1 MAYEQITDACMAAT
15 IGDGGLTEEH
25 LAGLAAELVSP
36 VAELRK
42 DYEESRLPLLR
53 LPERTDD
60 LEQLRPIADM
70 YRERFTDVVILGT
83 GGSSLGGRAL
93 YMMSDAAASD
103 EESKLKGPA
112 LHIVTNIDPFTFDGL
127 FRQLNPRTTG
137 LIVISKSG
145 GTAETVLQFLSVL
158 PIFRDAVGEDGL
170 KRRVVMITENTDNP
184 LRRIAARF
192 DLTCLD
198 HDPNVGGR
206 YSVLSIVGMLP
217 AMIAGLPPEPVREG
231 ARAVLMDTLSS
242 SSSIETAPI
251 KGAAI
256 AVGLNRY
263 CGVHGSVML
272 AYSDRLGSVSR
283 WYRQLWAESLGKNGM
298 GTTPIYGTGP
308 VDQHSQLQLWLDGPP
323 DKMFTVLGGPLAAG
337 GAPVDSDLADTAG
350 INYAK
355 DRTLGDLMEAS
366 RRATAATL
374 AKHGRPVRLLN
385 MQQINGESMGALMMH
400 FMIETILSARIMGVD
415 PFDQPAVE
423 HGKKLARQYMAD
435 LSSDNQGS

>member
-1 MAYEQITDACMAAT
+1 MSYEQITDACMAST
-15 IGDGGLTEEH
+15 IGDGGLTEEQ
-25 LAGLAAELVSP
+25 LAGLAAELVDP

-42 DYEESRLPLLR
+42 DYSENRLPLLR

-60 LEQLRPIADM
+60 LEQLRPIADAF
-70 YRERFTDVVILGT
+70 RERFTDVVILGT

-93 YMMSDAAASD
+93 YMMSDAASSD
-103 EESKLKGPA
+103 QESKLKGPA

-158 PIFRDAVGEDGL
+158 PIFREAVGDDGL
-170 KRRVVMITENTDNP
+170 KSRVILITEDTDNP
-184 LRRIAARF
+184 LRRVAARF
-192 DLTCLD
+192 NLTCLD
-198 HDPNVGGR
+198 HDPNIGGR

-217 AMIAGLPPEPVREG
+217 AMIAGLSPEPVREG
-231 ARAVLMDTLSS
+231 ARAVLMETLNPK
-242 SSSIETAPI
+242 SSIETVPV
-251 KGAAI
+251 KGAAV

-263 CGVHGSVML
+263 CGVSGSVML

-283 WYRQLWAESLGKNGM
+283 WYRQLWAESLGKNGK

-337 GAPVDSDLADTAG
+337 GAPVDSDLAKTAG
-350 INYAK
+350 IDYAEG
-355 DRTLGDLMEAS
+355 RTLGDLMEAS

-385 MQQINGESMGALMMH
+385 MNQIDGESMGALMMH

-435 LSSDNQGS
+435 LSTPEQAV